1 MSDDKD
7 WKSKYFT
14 SLKELE
20 EMEKS
25 WGKLEDMLR
34 KTISR
39 VTITAK
45 GIDPQLDRILNDI
58 QKHTRNKKDLELQDD
73 LENLAQTLLRIDE
86 KPSSKTELPEID
98 TDISHGVDESSFT
111 LALIDQLQV
120 NQEQQ
125 LQVDQ
130 LRNKLPGTS
139 PENCLSE
146 LALLINKL
154 LKIDASNSEDKGE
167 SFQVLICMIEKI
179 TFTFGNTAELDALTD
194 KLENVGKNDNWRD
207 YLDQI
212 IREIRV
218 IFHGISN
225 EKVELEGLIVD
236 VTRQLGEISSALNDD
251 REDTLEG
258 RKETQKLQEVM
269 DKSVQN
275 IQQTVQSETDINQLK
290 SAISDSLLSIK
301 TGLTEFVVHD
311 TQRYEKAESRNQKL
325 QQQIQFME
333 QESNQLK
340 KKLSENRKKL
350 MFDTLTG
357 VRNRLSYDEIL
368 EQEFSRY
375 ARYHETFS
383 YALLDIDHFKRI
395 NDEYGHNAGDKA
407 LQIVAQMMSRN
418 IRKTDFLFRIGGEE
432 FVLILPKTSLQGAA
446 PLVEKIRK
454 SVGETNFH
462 FKQQKVNI
470 SLSAGLSCMREND
483 TTESLYER
491 ADKALYQAKN
501 SGRDRLVV
509 TTPE

>member
-7 WKSKYFT
+7 WKKKYFS

-45 GIDPQLDRILNDI
+45 GIDPQLDKILNDI
-58 QKHTRNKKDLELQDD
+58 QNHTRNKKDLALQDD
-73 LENLAQTLLRIDE
+73 LENLAQTLLRIEE
-86 KPSSKTELPEID
+86 KPSSNTELPEID
-98 TDISHGVDESSFT
+98 TDISHDADDTSFT

-120 NQEQQ
+120 SQAQQ
-125 LQVDQ
+125 PQLDQ
-130 LRNKLPGTS
+130 LRNKLPSIS
-139 PENCLSE
+139 PESCLAE
-146 LALLINKL
+146 LAVLINQL
-154 LKIDASNSEDKGE
+154 LQIEASDTEDKRE
-167 SFQVLICMIEKI
+167 SFEVLVTMIEKI
-179 TFTFGNTAELDALTD
+179 TFSFGNTAELDALTD
-194 KLENVGKNDNWRD
+194 KLENAGKEDDWRD

-212 IREIRV
+212 IKQIRV
-218 IFHGISN
+218 IMHGISN

-236 VTRQLGEISSALNDD
+236 VTRQLGEISNALND
-251 REDTLEG
+251 EHQDTLEG
-258 RKETQKLQEVM
+258 RKETQQLQQVM
-269 DKSVQN
+269 NKSVQH
-275 IQQTVQSETDINQLK
+275 IQQTVQSETDMAQLK
-290 SAISDSLLSIK
+290 SAISTNLLSIK
-301 TGLTEFVVHD
+301 TGLQDFVIHD
-311 TQRYEKAESRNQKL
+311 SKRFEKAESRNKKL
-325 QQQIQFME
+325 QQQIRFME
-333 QESNQLK
+333 QESDQLK

-368 EQEFSRY
+368 EQELSRY

-383 YALLDIDHFKRI
+383 YALLDIDHFKHI

-432 FVLILPKTSLQGAA
+432 FVLILPKTPLQSAA

-454 SVGETNFH
+454 AVGETNFH

-470 SLSAGLSCMREND
+470 SLSAGLSSIRASD
-483 TTESLYER
+483 TTESIYER
-491 ADKALYQAKN
+491 ADNALYQAKN

-509 TTPE
+509 TKP

>member
-1 MSDDKD
+1 VSDDKD

-45 GIDPQLDRILNDI
+45 GINPHLDRILNDI
-58 QKHTRNKKDLELQDD
+58 QNHTRNKKDLALQDD

-86 KPSSKTELPEID
+86 QPSGKAQAPEID
-98 TDISHGVDESSFT
+98 TDISHNVDETTYT

-120 NQEQQ
+120 SQEQHAQ
-125 LQVDQ
+125 LDQ
-130 LRNKLPGTS
+130 LRSKLPGLS
-139 PENCLSE
+139 PESCLAE
-146 LALLINKL
+146 LAVLINKL
-154 LKIDASNSEDKGE
+154 LQIDASDDGDKSK
-167 SFQVLICMIEKI
+167 SFEVLITMIEKI
-179 TFTFGNTAELDALTD
+179 TFTFGNSAELDAITN
-194 KLENVGKNDNWRD
+194 KLENATEDDNWRD

-212 IREIRV
+212 IKQIRV
-218 IFHGISN
+218 IMHGISS

-236 VTRQLGEISSALNDD
+236 VTRQLSEISSALNDD
-251 REDTLEG
+251 RQDTLEG

-275 IQQTVQSETDINQLK
+275 IQQTVQSESDINQLK
-290 SAISDSLLSIK
+290 SNISNNLLAIK
-301 TGLTEFVVHD
+301 TSLTEFVVHD
-311 TQRYEKAESRNQKL
+311 SERFKKAELRNQKL

-350 MFDTLTG
+350 MFDSLTG

-368 EQEFSRY
+368 EQELSRY
-375 ARYHETFS
+375 ARYKETFS
-383 YALLDIDHFKRI
+383 YALMDIDHFKHI

-407 LQIVAQMMSRN
+407 LQIVAQVMAKN

-432 FVLILPKTSLQGAA
+432 FVLILPKTPLKGAA

-454 SVGETNFH
+454 SVGQTNFH

-470 SLSAGLSCMREND
+470 SLSVGLSSMRAND
-483 TTESLYER
+483 SAESIYER
-491 ADKALYQAKN
+491 ADNALYQAKN

-509 TTPE
+509 TTSE